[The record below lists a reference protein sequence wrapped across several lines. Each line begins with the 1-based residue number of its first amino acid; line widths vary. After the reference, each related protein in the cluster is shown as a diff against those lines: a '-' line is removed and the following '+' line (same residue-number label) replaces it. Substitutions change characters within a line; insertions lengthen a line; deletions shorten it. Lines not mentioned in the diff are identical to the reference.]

1 MKTDTDDEF
10 DFLNT
15 DSLDELLGGE
25 SRPKPVVKITPVAPV
40 ADLTDTDPSLKD
52 DLNAA
57 REGLRAQQEIMMQLA
72 TQLAPEVMMA
82 EHPKMIEAFTKLMGQ
97 MTINSKALIEI
108 HKATKGAK
116 TAPSVTHTTNQ
127 QINAEKVFIGTP
139 SELMDK
145 LGTRQDQQEKEIEG
159 QVIDYDPEADRAAE

>member
-1 MKTDTDDEF
+1 MKVDDEF
-10 DFLNT
+10 DFLKT
-15 DSLDELLGGE
+15 DDLDELLGGE
-25 SRPKPVVKITPVAPV
+25 SRPKPVVKVTPIAPV
-40 ADLTDTDPSLKD
+40 SDLADTDPSLKD

-72 TQLAPEVMMA
+72 TQLAPEVLMA

-97 MTINSKALIEI
+97 MTINAKALVEV
-108 HKATKGAK
+108 HRSTKAAK
-116 TAPSVTHTTNQ
+116 SVPSVTHQTNQ

-139 SELMDK
+139 SDLMTK

-159 QVIDYDPEADRAAE
+159 QVVDYDPEADRATE